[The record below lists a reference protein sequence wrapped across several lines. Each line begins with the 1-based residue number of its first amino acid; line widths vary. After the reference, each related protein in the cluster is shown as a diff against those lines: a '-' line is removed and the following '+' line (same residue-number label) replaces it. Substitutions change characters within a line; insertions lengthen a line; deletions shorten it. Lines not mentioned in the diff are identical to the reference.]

1 MPAIGWLFVG
11 IVLGGII
18 LGSLIQKYRYRNWT
32 LIYTAFGQENY
43 FKVISK
49 LNSGGLK
56 FKVKIPVQSLGARER
71 PIVDNTQYDIYVKNE
86 EAHRAGAA
94 LRQ

>member
-1 MPAIGWLFVG
+1 MPTIGWLFVA

-18 LGSLIQKYRYRNWT
+18 IGSLIQRYRYRNLK

-49 LNSGGLK
+49 LNSGGVK
-56 FKVKIPVQSLGARER
+56 YKVRIPMQGLGARER
-71 PIVDNTQYDIYVKNE
+71 PIVDNTQYDIYVKKE
-86 EAHRAGAA
+86 VAHRAGDA
-94 LRQ
+94 LRK

>member
-1 MPAIGWLFVG
+1 MPGVVWLFVV

-18 LGSLIQKYRYRNWT
+18 IGSLIQKYRDRNMK

-49 LNSGGLK
+49 LNNDGVK
-56 FKVKIPVQSLGARER
+56 YKVRVPGQNFGVSER
-71 PIVDNTQYDIYVKNE
+71 SIIDNTQYDIYVKKE
-86 EAHRAGAA
+86 EVHRAGNA
-94 LRQ
+94 LHR

>member
-1 MPAIGWLFVG
+1 MPAIGWLFVA

-18 LGSLIQKYRYRNWT
+18 IGSLIHRYRYRNMK

-49 LNSGGLK
+49 LKSGGLK
-56 FKVKIPVQSLGARER
+56 FKVRIPMQSLGARER
-71 PIVDNTQYDIYVKNE
+71 TVVDNTQYDIYVKKE
-86 EAHRAGAA
+86 EVHRAGAA
-94 LRQ
+94 LRK